1 MSGGLIVYVPRL
13 LGAGL
18 LLAFFLFVVRPAI
31 GRLSAQ
37 AVPGRVS
44 VTGHGVLPELD
55 GIVQRLGDENRRL
68 TTEDPERAAYLV
80 RQWLQTR
87 DA

>member
-1 MSGGLIVYVPRL
+1 VLFLV
-13 LGAGL
+13 
-18 LLAFFLFVVRPAI
+18 FFLFVMRPAL

-37 AVPGRVS
+37 TGPGGRVT
-44 VTGHGVLPELD
+44 VTGHGVLPDLD
-55 GIVQRLGDENRRL
+55 GVVQRLGDENRRL
-68 TTEDPERAAYLV
+68 TTEDPERAAYLI